1 MGLPFTE
8 DQFFAVFRD
17 YNEAVWP
24 APVVL
29 AVLALVAVALALR
42 PRPWSGAVVSAI
54 LALLWGWAAIAY
66 HLAFFARVNPLA
78 PAFAA
83 LSAAGAVVFLW
94 LGVVRR
100 RLRFRPLRGW
110 RTAVGLALVA
120 YALVAYP
127 TLSAAA
133 GHPYPAMPT
142 FGLPCPTTL
151 FTVGILG
158 LLEPPYPWLVF
169 LVPVLWS
176 LVGAQA
182 AFLLGVPQD
191 LALLVAAGVGGVLIR
206 GRTRAGGGGS

>member
-29 AVLALVAVALALR
+29 TVVAVVAVALALR
-42 PRPWSGAVVSAI
+42 PRPWSGVMVSVI

-83 LSAAGAVVFLW
+83 LSAVGMVVFLW

-100 RLRFRPLRGW
+100 RLRFGPRRGW
-110 RTAVGLALVA
+110 RTPAGLALVV

-127 TLSAAA
+127 ILSVVA
-133 GHPYPAMPT
+133 GHSYPAMPT

-151 FTVGILG
+151 FSVGILA
-158 LLEPPYPWLVF
+158 LLVPPYPWLVC

-176 LVGAQA
+176 VVGAQA

-206 GRTRAGGGGS
+206 WRTRAGGGGP